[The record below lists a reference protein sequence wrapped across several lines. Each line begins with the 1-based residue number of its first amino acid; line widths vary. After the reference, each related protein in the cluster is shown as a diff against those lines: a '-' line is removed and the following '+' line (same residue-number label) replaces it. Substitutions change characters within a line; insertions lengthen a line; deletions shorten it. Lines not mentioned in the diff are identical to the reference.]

1 MALLWLEVALD
12 EEGKMTEVRVVAADS
27 MGSIQSKLPAELLNK
42 AGRGRDETP
51 GPPTFNV
58 FLFILSSLGLLLLFF
73 KWICYDVGF
82 TELL

>member
-42 AGRGRDETP
+42 AGGGAGMRLQVHLRLMCFYSYSHLLGCYY
-51 GPPTFNV
+51 F
-58 FLFILSSLGLLLLFF
+58 FLSGSAM
-73 KWICYDVGF
+73 
-82 TELL
+82 T